1 MNAIR
6 PPTFWFT
13 RSLGTV
19 AVALCALAVFA
30 APPEGRDRKSEL
42 GGDPGKLVATLV
54 GVPNRNTFVID
65 YDGSFLFLGRHHGS
79 TRDADGPTEPGLF
92 VHSKKHRRW
101 LEIREVSTRGAK
113 FGKTQSTDPA
123 EQERLSKLS
132 VGWDFTS
139 LASHPTVQLPLRT
152 GGSISLPDR
161 VDIDEKSNRYLLRF
175 SSKLKIEPAET
186 VLSLDRA
193 ELERAFEIATNTCEL
208 TPALKSRECESSPIH
223 HRTGH

>member
-1 MNAIR
+1 MNAICR
-6 PPTFWFT
+6 PTTWFT
-13 RSLGTV
+13 RFLGPV
-19 AVALCALAVFA
+19 AVALCALAVSA
-30 APPEGRDRKSEL
+30 APPERRDQKSES
-42 GGDPGKLVATLV
+42 GTDTGRLVSTVV

-101 LEIREVSTRGAK
+101 IEISEVPTRGAK
-113 FGKTQSTDPA
+113 FGKSQSADPA

-139 LASHPTVQLPLRT
+139 LAQRPTVSLPLRT
-152 GGSISLPDR
+152 GGSIVLPDR
-161 VDIDEKSNRYLLRF
+161 VDFDEKSNRYLLRF
-175 SSKLKIEPAET
+175 NSELKIESAET

-193 ELERAFEIATNTCEL
+193 ELERAFESGE
-208 TPALKSRECESSPIH
+208 RE
-223 HRTGH
+223 